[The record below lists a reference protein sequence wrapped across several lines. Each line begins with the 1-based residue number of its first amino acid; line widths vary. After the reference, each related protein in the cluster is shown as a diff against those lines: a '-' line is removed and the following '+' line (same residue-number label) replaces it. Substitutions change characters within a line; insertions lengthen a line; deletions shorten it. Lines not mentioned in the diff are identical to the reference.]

1 MRGAQSTGSRPSR
14 LEPRAARRGLNGS
27 DRGSAQEVV
36 GGELLETLGHHAQKK
51 SFVAAERDE
60 RARATYRA
68 EVKDKAT
75 RQLVFVDETSAYV
88 GISREYGWAPSAE
101 RVHDTRPKGK
111 KAWVSLI
118 AACSLS
124 GVMAEQALIIT
135 DTVNKNAFLA
145 FLETTLLPTLPK
157 GSVLVMDNWT
167 VHHGDDVR
175 NLVDAAGCE
184 LLYLPTYSPDL
195 NPIEHLFAKLKA
207 FVKRLRPD
215 STDALV
221 QAFGDA
227 LKTVSPQ
234 NILKFVLHCGYKLEP

>member
-1 MRGAQSTGSRPSR
+1 M
-14 LEPRAARRGLNGS
+14 
-27 DRGSAQEVV
+27 
-36 GGELLETLGHHAQKK
+36 
-51 SFVAAERDE
+51 
-60 RARATYRA
+60 
-68 EVKDKAT
+68 KDKPAQ
-75 RQLVFVDETSAYV
+75 QLVFIDETSAYV
-88 GISREYGWAPSAE
+88 GQSREYGWAASAE
-101 RVHDTRPKGK
+101 RVHEGRPKGK
-111 KAWVSLI
+111 KARVSLI

-145 FLETTLLPTLPK
+145 FLETTPLPTLAK

-175 NLVDAAGCE
+175 DLVNAAGCE

-195 NPIEHLFAKLKA
+195 NPIEHLFAKIKML
-207 FVKRLRPD
+207 VKRLRPD
-215 STDALV
+215 TLDNLI

-234 NILKFVLHCGYKLEP
+234 NILKSVLHCGYALEQ

>member
-1 MRGAQSTGSRPSR
+1 M
-14 LEPRAARRGLNGS
+14 
-27 DRGSAQEVV
+27 
-36 GGELLETLGHHAQKK
+36 
-51 SFVAAERDE
+51 FI
-60 RARATYRA
+60 
-68 EVKDKAT
+68 
-75 RQLVFVDETSAYV
+75 DETSAYV
-88 GISREYGWAPSAE
+88 GQSREYGWSPSAE

-111 KAWVSLI
+111 KAQVSLI

-124 GVMAEQALIIT
+124 GVIAAQSLIIT

-167 VHHGDDVR
+167 GHHGDEVR
-175 NLVDAAGCE
+175 DLAERFGCE

-195 NPIEHLFAKLKA
+195 NPIEHLFAKIKA

-215 STDALV
+215 TIDNLT

-227 LKTVSPQ
+227 VKTVTPE
-234 NILKFVLHCGYKLEP
+234 NILNSVLHCGYKLKL